1 MNKNTLLLRHL
12 LRIFACCAAVGAC
25 RSALAQQS
33 PGWQFDRDVNHDA
46 LPTAP
51 PGFEVSFFAREPLV
65 RQPCSMAFD
74 AKGRLCVGMGPQY
87 RNPKPNTPGDS
98 VVLVLDT
105 DGDGKADRTKTFATG
120 FNAIQGLAWHGRD
133 LWVANAPDLT
143 VVRDLDGDDEADEY
157 VRVFTDLGNLE
168 HGLHGLNWAPDGKL
182 YMSKGNSKGLTQ
194 PGRIAPKA
202 FRELWGVTAPAG
214 SPGFP
219 APRTFKKGEYQ
230 KAYHDP
236 EDDWGREGG
245 VLRCN
250 DGGRDLEIVSRGM
263 RNPWDIT
270 FDSSFNWLGTDN
282 DQNEG
287 DRVLSPFYGA
297 HFGWNHPWSTS
308 WSGAGNLP
316 TTPISAPVFHGSGT
330 GIIFYDAP
338 QFPPEFRRVFFV
350 NDWLLKTTFAY
361 RPRWDGALMQPT
373 GGQWQPFISGGA
385 GLFRPTDLEVGPD
398 GALWCLGWSSGYGV
412 EWKDGRANG
421 EMLNEGRVFRIAW
434 TNAPVAWWN
443 SAKRGKPLA
452 QWNVTELIEDF
463 AGPLPVW
470 RSDAQDE
477 VVRRNT
483 SVKRDLIAGLA
494 SGTLTEAQETW
505 AAWTLGR
512 IAPEDARVDEW
523 FATPKAS
530 QNLAM
535 QSLRIL
541 AHRSRITQRPLPDA
555 IARALT
561 NSEPRLRFEAVQ
573 AIWQANQTQF
583 LRPLKAL
590 AARETDRLTY
600 YCAWNALGAFAST
613 NQLAAML
620 DDARGGLRAAALLA
634 LASRDAL
641 DEATASRL
649 LTDPHSPAS
658 TTAALW
664 ITKHRG
670 SSLVLL
676 SPGEG
681 GFEREVTVNLERSF
695 KPSDIRYTLD
705 GSTPTLRSPTFDGPR
720 LVIRET
726 TTLKAALFVNNEMI
740 GRPVEAV
747 YRKAGETGPVTSL
760 LQPQSTP
767 TTIEHVLPLLAKAD
781 GKRGEELFFSAGGA
795 GCFNCHRV
803 GARGNNF
810 APDLTGLGQR
820 TEARHVIESILAPN
834 AVITEGFNTLNVE
847 TPDAEYS
854 GVLLEESGV
863 ALTLGLATGQRQ
875 IIPKSKLTSRKTA
888 AGSAMPAYDT
898 LLAPHYA
905 ADLAA
910 YLLAQK
916 GLASGIARP
925 EVSSAPAVLSDARR
939 SPDATPSVAPTAWPK
954 GDGFQFAQTPDRL
967 VIAHSGQPV
976 TEFVFRDENILR
988 PYFANVH
995 APGGLKA
1002 TRNHPPIAGVD
1013 ATDHD
1018 TMHPGIWLA
1027 FGDISGADFWRNK
1040 GSIEHRRFTESPAV
1054 RGGRLTFATECR
1066 LRTAD
1071 GRTLSALTDRFA
1083 LAAQTNAWLLVWDA
1097 TFHSDEADFTFG
1109 DQEEMGFGVR
1119 VATAITEK
1127 NGGVITSSSGL
1138 RTAKSTWGQP
1148 ADWCDYS
1155 GTVDGKPI
1163 GITVL
1168 TDPKHFRPS
1177 WWHNRDYGVFVAN
1190 PFGRA
1195 AMKRGD
1201 KSAVTVKRGET
1212 FRLRFGAAIHSG
1224 PAYDAAT
1231 EFRGFIEPTREGADK
1246 PTRN

>member
-1 MNKNTLLLRHL
+1 MRMNHL
-12 LRIFACCAAVGAC
+12 TRICAVFAAVGAC
-25 RSALAQQS
+25 CSALAQQG
-33 PGWQFDRDVNHDA
+33 PGWQFDREVNRDA
-46 LPTAP
+46 LPIVPA
-51 PGFEVSFFAREPLV
+51 GFEVSFFAREPLV

-105 DGDGKADRTKTFATG
+105 NGDGKADRTKTFATG

-133 LWVANAPDLT
+133 LWVANSPDLT
-143 VVRDLDGDDEADEY
+143 VVRDLDGDDVADEY

-168 HGLHGLNWAPDGKL
+168 HGLHGLNWGPDGKL
-182 YMSKGNSKGLTQ
+182 YMSKGNSKGLNTAE
-194 PGRIAPKA
+194 RYAPKP
-202 FRELWGVTAPAG
+202 FRDLFGLPTP
-214 SPGFP
+214 PGAKDFP
-219 APRTFKKGEYQ
+219 EPKTFKPADYRHTYQ
-230 KAYHDP
+230 DP
-236 EDDWGREGG
+236 DDDWGYMGG
-245 VLRCN
+245 VLRCD
-250 DGGRDLEIVSRGM
+250 DGGRNLEIVARGL

-270 FDSSFNWLGTDN
+270 FDSGFNWLGTDN

-287 DRVLSPFYGA
+287 DRVFSPFFGA

-308 WSGAGNLP
+308 WSGAGNPP

-350 NDWLLKTTFAY
+350 NDWLDKTTFVY

-373 GGQWQPFISGGA
+373 GGRWQPFITGGA

-412 EWKDGRANG
+412 EWKDGKANG

-434 TNAPVAWWN
+434 TNAPVTQWN
-443 SAKRGKPLA
+443 SAKRSQSLT
-452 QWNVTELIEDF
+452 QWTVAELIEDF

-470 RSDAQDE
+470 RIDAQE
-477 VVRRNT
+477 ELVRRGT
-483 SVKRDLIAGLA
+483 SVKRELIAALA
-494 SGTLTEAQETW
+494 SGTLTEARETW
-505 AAWTLGR
+505 TAWTLGR
-512 IAPEDARVDEW
+512 IAPEDSSVDEW

-530 QNLAM
+530 PNLAV

-541 AHRSRITQRPLPDA
+541 AHRSRVTQRPLPDA
-555 IARALT
+555 VVRVLT

-583 LRPLKAL
+583 LGPLKAL
-590 AARETDRLTY
+590 AGRETDRLTFY
-600 YCAWNALGAFAST
+600 SAWNALGAFAST

-641 DEATASRL
+641 DESTASRL
-649 LTDPHSPAS
+649 LTDPHSPAA

-664 ITKHRG
+664 LTKHRG

-676 SPGEG
+676 SPGGG
-681 GFEREVTVNLERSF
+681 GFEREVKVDLERSI

-705 GSTPTLRSPTFDGPR
+705 GSTPTLRSPRFDGPR
-720 LVIRET
+720 LVLRET
-726 TTLKAALFVNNEMI
+726 TTLKAALFVNNEMV

-747 YRKAGETGPVTSL
+747 YRKAGDTGPVTSL
-760 LQPQSTP
+760 LQPQSAP
-767 TTIEHVLPLLAKAD
+767 TTIEQVLPLLAKAD
-781 GKRGEELFFSAGGA
+781 GKRGGELFFSAGGA

-820 TEARHVIESILAPN
+820 TEARHVIESILAPD
-834 AVITEGFNTLNVE
+834 AVITEGFNTVIVE

-854 GVLLEESGV
+854 GVLLEESGL

-875 IIPKSKLTSRKTA
+875 VVPKSKITSRKTA
-888 AGSAMPAYDT
+888 NGSAMPTYDT
-898 LLAPHYA
+898 LLTPQYV
-905 ADLAA
+905 ADLTA
-910 YLLAQK
+910 YLLTQK
-916 GLASGIARP
+916 AG
-925 EVSSAPAVLSDARR
+925 
-939 SPDATPSVAPTAWPK
+939 APTAWPS
-954 GDGFQFAQTPDRL
+954 GDGFRLTQTPDRL

-976 TEFVFRDENILR
+976 AEFVFRDEKILR

-1002 TRNHPPIAGVD
+1002 TRNHPPIAGED

-1018 TMHPGIWLA
+1018 TMHPGLWLA

-1040 GSIEHRRFTESPAV
+1040 GRIEHVRFTETPAV
-1054 RGGRLTFATECR
+1054 RDGHLTFATESR
-1066 LRTAD
+1066 LRTAE
-1071 GRTLSALTDRFA
+1071 GRTLCALTNRFT
-1083 LAAQTNAWLLVWDA
+1083 LAARTNAWLLVWDA
-1097 TFHSDEADFTFG
+1097 TFRSEDGEFTFG
-1109 DQEEMGFGVR
+1109 DQEEMGFGAR

-1127 NGGVITSSSGL
+1127 NGGVITSSTGL
-1138 RTAKSTWGQP
+1138 RTAKNTWGQ
-1148 ADWCDYS
+1148 AAEWCDYS

-1163 GITVL
+1163 GITL
-1168 TDPKHFRPS
+1168 LSDPKNLRPS

-1195 AMKRGD
+1195 AMKQGE
-1201 KSAVTVKRGET
+1201 KSAVTVTPGGN
-1212 FRLRFGAAIHSG
+1212 FRLRFGALIHAG
-1224 PAYDAAT
+1224 T
-1231 EFRGFIEPTREGADK
+1231 EFNPATAYREF
-1246 PTRN
+1246 R